1 MYIVNEKEFVCPV
14 AVTNDIFNDK
24 WKLAIVWHL
33 LDGDK
38 RYKELH
44 EEVYEI
50 TQKTLT
56 VKLKE
61 LEQKQLIKREVF
73 AEVPPKVVY
82 SLTPIGENLRDVL
95 NAMHAWGIKYVNE
108 CGKVT
113 EDNICT
119 IDVEK

>member
-1 MYIVNEKEFVCPV
+1 MYIVNEKEFFCPV
-14 AVTNDIFNDK
+14 AVTNDVFNDK

-33 LDGDK
+33 LKESK

-44 EEVYEI
+44 EAVPEI

-61 LEQKQLIKREVF
+61 LEQKKLIKREVF

-82 SLTPIGENLRDVL
+82 SLTTIGEELREVL
-95 NAMHAWGIKYVNE
+95 NAMHSWGIKYVE
-108 CGKVT
+108 KCGKV
-113 EDNICT
+113 
-119 IDVEK
+119 K

>member
-1 MYIVNEKEFVCPV
+1 MYIVNEKEFFCPV
-14 AVTNDIFNDK
+14 AVTNDVFNDK
-24 WKLAIVWHL
+24 WKLAIVWNL

-44 EEVYEI
+44 EEVCEI

-61 LEQKQLIKREVF
+61 LEQKKLITREVF

-82 SLTPIGENLRDVL
+82 SLTPIGEDLRDVL
-95 NAMHAWGIKYVNE
+95 NAMHSWGIKYVE
-108 CGKVT
+108 KCGTVK
-113 EDNICT
+113 
-119 IDVEK
+119 